1 MTREQIEQDLIN
13 SLDYLTSNNG
23 RMFKGSLQKVSSK
36 LKTEIEF
43 DIFHV
48 EGLSYGLLRDA
59 LTRIGEVVEDREAKS
74 EIIARVGAGFAD
86 LNIALLVISI
96 TGEFISV
103 ASYAKEGLIN
113 QHTAKKAINNLKNSL
128 TGKYLNNQLKKWDSH
143 FLCGCPIFYIVE
155 EQLLI
160 SFITL
165 Y

>member
-13 SLDYLTSNNG
+13 SLDYLATYKG
-23 RMFKGSLQKVSSK
+23 RTFKGSVPKVTAR

-128 TGKYLNNQLKKWDSH
+128 TGKNLNN
-143 FLCGCPIFYIVE
+143 
-155 EQLLI
+155 
-160 SFITL
+160 
-165 Y
+165 

>member
-13 SLDYLTSNNG
+13 SLDYLASNNG
-23 RMFKGSLQKVSSK
+23 RMFKGSLSKVSSN
-36 LKTEIEF
+36 LKAEIEF

-103 ASYAKEGLIN
+103 ASYAKEGLIK

-128 TGKYLNNQLKKWDSH
+128 TGKYLNN
-143 FLCGCPIFYIVE
+143 
-155 EQLLI
+155 
-160 SFITL
+160 
-165 Y
+165 